1 MLIQYMA
8 ENSKNYIF
16 SLLTVVVITTAI
28 ITSLLNLFSFRSLFN
43 DNTTTLLTTSAFA
56 QNSNDSGSTIIRG
69 GGIGSITC
77 PDGSS
82 NKAVIAFVVS
92 GNGSRGKISTT
103 NWNINELP
111 SGQNSVPG
119 FVSGEFNSVIL
130 KSGNYKITGQKI
142 NETHFCQP
150 PVSVPITIS
159 GSCNQNVVI
168 NVRFESNDPILSTG
182 GSFTGD
188 VTCSQNTINK

>member
-1 MLIQYMA
+1 MLIRYMA
-8 ENSKNYIF
+8 ENSNNYIF
-16 SLLTVVVITTAI
+16 SLLTVAVITTI
-28 ITSLLNLFSFRSLFN
+28 IMTSPLNLFSFPSLFN
-43 DNTTTLLTTSAFA
+43 DNTTTLLTTSSAFA

-92 GNGSRGKISTT
+92 GNGSSGKISTT

-119 FVSGEFNSVIL
+119 FVSGEFNSVI
-130 KSGNYKITGQKI
+130 
-142 NETHFCQP
+142 
-150 PVSVPITIS
+150 
-159 GSCNQNVVI
+159 
-168 NVRFESNDPILSTG
+168 
-182 GSFTGD
+182 
-188 VTCSQNTINK
+188 

>member
-1 MLIQYMA
+1 MSIQYMA
-8 ENSKNYIF
+8 QNNKNYIF
-16 SLLTVVVITTAI
+16 SLLTITLLITTLVVS
-28 ITSLLNLFSFRSLFN
+28 SLILLSFPYLSN
-43 DNTTTLLTTSAFA
+43 DNTAALLTKAA
-56 QNSNDSGSTIIRG
+56 YGQNDSSSIIVRG
-69 GGIGSITC
+69 GGTGSITC

-92 GNGSRGKISTT
+92 GNSSSAKIATT

-111 SGQNSVPG
+111 SAQNPNSG
-119 FVSGEFNSVIL
+119 FVSGGFNSVDL

-142 NETHFCQP
+142 NETHFCEP

-159 GSCNQNVVI
+159 GSCNQSVVI
-168 NVRFESNDPILSTG
+168 NVRFESNDPILKTG

-188 VTCSQNTINK
+188 VKCSQNTISK

>member
-1 MLIQYMA
+1 MA

-16 SLLTVVVITTAI
+16 SLSTVAVITTAI
-28 ITSLLNLFSFRSLFN
+28 ITSPLNLFSFPSLFN
-43 DNTTTLLTTSAFA
+43 DNITTLLTTSAFA

-92 GNGSRGKISTT
+92 GNGSSGKISTT

-111 SGQNSVPG
+111 SGQNS
-119 FVSGEFNSVIL
+119 SRI
-130 KSGNYKITGQKI
+130 
-142 NETHFCQP
+142 C
-150 PVSVPITIS
+150 
-159 GSCNQNVVI
+159 
-168 NVRFESNDPILSTG
+168 
-182 GSFTGD
+182 
-188 VTCSQNTINK
+188 

>member
-1 MLIQYMA
+1 MLIQHMA
-8 ENSKNYIF
+8 ENTKNYIF
-16 SLLTVVVITTAI
+16 SLLTVAVITTI
-28 ITSLLNLFSFRSLFN
+28 ITSPLILFSFPSLFN
-43 DNTTTLLTTSAFA
+43 NNTTLLTTAAFS
-56 QNSNDSGSTIIRG
+56 QNNNNSGSTIIRG

-82 NKAVIAFVVS
+82 NKAVIAFVS
-92 GNGSRGKISTT
+92 GNGSSGKISTT

-111 SGQNSVPG
+111 SGQNPVPG
-119 FVSGEFNSVIL
+119 FVSGGFNSVNL

-168 NVRFESNDPILSTG
+168 NVRFESNDPILTTG